1 VWNLSVKQEQQMEV
15 NDWSI
20 LQLRHMALKILLLK
34 DGTVNTVIE
43 KLVLVLARLVS
54 VISLSIGFNKISVSY
69 QLINCL

>member
-1 VWNLSVKQEQQMEV
+1 MEV

-43 KLVLVLARLVS
+43 KLVLVLTW
-54 VISLSIGFNKISVSY
+54 KP
-69 QLINCL
+69 